1 MNESEAKNI
10 ICTKY
15 NVSRETLDKFEI
27 YKNLL
32 VKWQNALNIVSR
44 GTLETFWNRHIL
56 DSLQIIDK
64 IQGKTVLDVGSGG
77 GFPGMVL
84 AICGDFQVT
93 CVDSDSKKMLFL
105 EEVARLTDT
114 KVKILTSRIEDLSEN
129 FDTIC
134 ARGFAPLKKLIFLLS
149 KHANCGVFLKGEK
162 LNQELT
168 EAQKYCDFKYEIFDS
183 ETDVSGKIIV
193 IRDVI
198 VKKITYGE
206 DL

>member
-1 MNESEAKNI
+1 MDECEAKNI

-15 NVSRETLDKFEI
+15 NVSRETLNKLEI

-32 VKWQNALNIVSR
+32 VKWQSALNIVSR
-44 GTLETFWNRHIL
+44 GTLEAFWNRHIL

-84 AICGDFQVT
+84 AICSTFQVT

-105 EEVARLTDT
+105 EEVARLTCT
-114 KVKILTSRIEDLSEN
+114 KVKILTSRIEDISEN

-134 ARGFAPLKKLIFLLS
+134 ARGFASLRNLIFLLS

-162 LNQELT
+162 LKQELAD
-168 EAQKYCDFKYEIFDS
+168 AQKYCDFKYEIFDS

-193 IRDVI
+193 VRDVV

>member
-1 MNESEAKNI
+1 MDESEAKNI

-15 NVSRETLDKFEI
+15 NVSRETLDKLEI

-44 GTLETFWNRHIL
+44 GTLEAFWNRHIL

-84 AICGDFQVT
+84 AICSDFQVT
-93 CVDSDSKKMLFL
+93 CVDSDSKKMFFL

-114 KVKILTSRIEDLSEN
+114 KVTILTSRIEDISEN

-134 ARGFAPLKKLIFLLS
+134 ARGFASLRKLIFLLS
-149 KHANCGVFLKGEK
+149 KHADCGVFLKGEK

-168 EAQKYCDFKYEIFDS
+168 EAQKYYDFKYKIYDS
-183 ETDVSGKIIV
+183 ETEVSGKIIV
-193 IRDVI
+193 VRDVI

>member
-1 MNESEAKNI
+1 MDEREAKNI

-15 NVSRETLDKFEI
+15 NVSRETLDKLEI

-44 GTLETFWNRHIL
+44 GTLEAFWNRHIL

-84 AICGDFQVT
+84 AICSDFQVT

-105 EEVARLTDT
+105 EEVARLTGT
-114 KVKILTSRIEDLSEN
+114 KVKILTSRIEDISEN

-134 ARGFAPLKKLIFLLS
+134 ARGFASLRKLIFLEAHIFII
-149 KHANCGVFLKGEK
+149 KARK
-162 LNQELT
+162 LWSI
-168 EAQKYCDFKYEIFDS
+168 FKRREIKTRAS
-183 ETDVSGKIIV
+183 RGTKIL
-193 IRDVI
+193 R
-198 VKKITYGE
+198 
-206 DL
+206 L

>member
-10 ICTKY
+10 ICKEF
-15 NVSRETLDKFEI
+15 NVSCETLDKLEI
-27 YKNLL
+27 YKNLI

-44 GTLETFWNRHIL
+44 GTLGAFWSRHIL

-84 AICGDFQVT
+84 AICGEFQVT
-93 CVDSDSKKMLFL
+93 CLDSDSKKMLFL

-114 KVKILTSRIEDLSEN
+114 KIRILTARVENISER

-134 ARGFAPLKKLIFLLS
+134 ARGFSSLQKLIFFVL

-162 LNQELT
+162 LDQELS
-168 EAQKYCDFKYEIFDS
+168 EAQKYYNFKYEISDS
-183 ETDVSGKIIV
+183 KTDITGKIIV
-193 IRDVI
+193 VRDVV
-198 VKKITYGE
+198 VK
-206 DL
+206 